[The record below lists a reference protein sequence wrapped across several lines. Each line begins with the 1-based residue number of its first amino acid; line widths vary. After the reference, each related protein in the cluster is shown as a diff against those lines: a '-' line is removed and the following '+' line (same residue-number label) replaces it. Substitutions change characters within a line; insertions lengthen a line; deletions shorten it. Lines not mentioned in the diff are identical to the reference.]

1 MAEPHEPFIILP
13 ETEAADRLLDKAD
26 ALLQRHRAPGPD
38 TDVPLLTEQVEDD
51 DIPVL
56 TGAVPEVAPSPPTP
70 APASFVEQ
78 LIELD
83 AILNRRIDEWM
94 SQELPQVL
102 AEEIEQ
108 ARMRILQQVRARARA
123 TLLADI
129 SQEISQLLDAND
141 PRNR

>member
-38 TDVPLLTEQVEDD
+38 TEVPLLTDQVEDD

-56 TGAVPEVAPSPPTP
+56 TGAVAEPAATAPAAP
-70 APASFVEQ
+70 AASFVEQ

-83 AILNRRIDEWM
+83 AILNRRIDEWL
-94 SQELPQVL
+94 SHELPQVL

-108 ARMRILQQVRARARA
+108 ARVRILQQVHARARA

>member
-1 MAEPHEPFIILP
+1 MAEPTDPFIILP

-26 ALLQRHRAPGPD
+26 ALLKRHRAPGPD
-38 TDVPLLTEQVEDD
+38 TEIPVLTEAVEDD

-56 TGAVPEVAPSPPTP
+56 TGAIKETP
-70 APASFVEQ
+70 APAAGFVEQ
-78 LIELD
+78 LIDLD
-83 AILNRRIDEWM
+83 ATLNRRIDEWLH
-94 SQELPQVL
+94 QELPQVL
-102 AEEIEQ
+102 AEELEQ
-108 ARMRILQQVRARARA
+108 ARSRILHQIHARARA